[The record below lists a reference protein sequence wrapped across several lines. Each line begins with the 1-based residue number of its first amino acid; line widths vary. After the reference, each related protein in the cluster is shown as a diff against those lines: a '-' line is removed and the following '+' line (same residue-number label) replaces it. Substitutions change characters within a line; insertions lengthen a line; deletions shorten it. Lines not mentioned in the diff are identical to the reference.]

1 MATSAAAAAGS
12 LRGMQPSPHRKSYPG
27 EAALFVSL
35 LWLYVGC
42 RTSARALGALQTV
55 LSR

>member
-1 MATSAAAAAGS
+1 
-12 LRGMQPSPHRKSYPG
+12 MQPSPHRNSYPG
-27 EAALFVSL
+27 EAALVVSL